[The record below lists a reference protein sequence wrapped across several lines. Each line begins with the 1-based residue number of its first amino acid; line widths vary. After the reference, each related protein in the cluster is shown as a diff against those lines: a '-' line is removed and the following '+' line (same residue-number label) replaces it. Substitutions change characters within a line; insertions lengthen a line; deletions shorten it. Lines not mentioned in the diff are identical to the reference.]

1 MHMAMLLLAT
11 LQAAVFQPS
20 CEEALELIREQEQK
34 VHSASFKQQW
44 TEMNITSDGQLGQPG
59 NLWGRSEGVV
69 CANEFVRMK
78 YRFVDNT
85 ISRGNV
91 PGFNIS
97 THDCAVDG
105 KEYRI
110 LEYMPRASET
120 LPLRPISGT
129 ISGEMEDWVLESV
142 CGVSCLS
149 LVPAFYWGVGLSRYL
164 EGLPRGTP
172 VWQVLPSDSDSE
184 LRIWHP
190 DPRFWT
196 SENALGYVLSLDLEK
211 NGLITS
217 LESRAGTPGDELLN
231 AGAFA
236 CVENLQLVE
245 MDGLW
250 LPSSCVYG
258 YVYTNERTGERRWN
272 AATQHTIEWSG
283 ISAPVAEVTLVLE
296 FPPGLPVSTPLER
309 KGEALYRF
317 FEDNFQYMRYWAGSR
332 GRGSGTMLVL
342 VFFFLVAIVVVLV
355 PVVVIRRWR
364 ARREAKTR
372 D

>member
-20 CEEALELIREQEQK
+20 REEALELIREQEQK

-110 LEYMPRASET
+110 LEYMPRASES

-196 SENALGYVLSLDLEK
+196 SENALGYVLELHAGK
-211 NGLITS
+211 NGLIV
-217 LESRAGTPGDELLN
+217 AGVPGGD
-231 AGAFA
+231 
-236 CVENLQLVE
+236 
-245 MDGLW
+245 
-250 LPSSCVYG
+250 
-258 YVYTNERTGERRWN
+258 TG
-272 AATQHTIEWSG
+272 
-283 ISAPVAEVTLVLE
+283 
-296 FPPGLPVSTPLER
+296 
-309 KGEALYRF
+309 
-317 FEDNFQYMRYWAGSR
+317 
-332 GRGSGTMLVL
+332 
-342 VFFFLVAIVVVLV
+342 
-355 PVVVIRRWR
+355 
-364 ARREAKTR
+364 
-372 D
+372 

>member
-1 MHMAMLLLAT
+1 M
-11 LQAAVFQPS
+11 
-20 CEEALELIREQEQK
+20 
-34 VHSASFKQQW
+34 
-44 TEMNITSDGQLGQPG
+44 
-59 NLWGRSEGVV
+59 
-69 CANEFVRMK
+69 
-78 YRFVDNT
+78 
-85 ISRGNV
+85 
-91 PGFNIS
+91 
-97 THDCAVDG
+97 
-105 KEYRI
+105 
-110 LEYMPRASET
+110 
-120 LPLRPISGT
+120 
-129 ISGEMEDWVLESV
+129 
-142 CGVSCLS
+142 
-149 LVPAFYWGVGLSRYL
+149 
-164 EGLPRGTP
+164 
-172 VWQVLPSDSDSE
+172 
-184 LRIWHP
+184 
-190 DPRFWT
+190 
-196 SENALGYVLSLDLEK
+196 
-211 NGLITS
+211 
-217 LESRAGTPGDELLN
+217 
-231 AGAFA
+231 
-236 CVENLQLVE
+236 ENLQLVE